1 MMTTLA
7 APPTAPPTKIVHPSP
22 PPEQVHAAAI
32 MPRRFTREEYYRMA
46 DVGFFQDQHVER
58 IDGVILR
65 MSPQSEDHVHA
76 VSGVFMALHR
86 AFGPGYLIRNQ
97 ANLRVGNSDPEPD
110 FAVVPRSIPLAE
122 LRPADILL
130 VVEVSVTSLAYD
142 RGAKAS
148 LYASAGIGDYWIV
161 NLINKC
167 LEIRREPAPDAA
179 APFGHG
185 YGRLITLSP
194 ADHASPLAMPNA
206 AIAVADLFN

>member
-7 APPTAPPTKIVHPSP
+7 APPAAPPPEIVHPSP

-32 MPRRFTREEYYRMA
+32 IPRRFTREEYYRMA
-46 DVGFFQDQHVER
+46 DLGFFQDQHVEL

-65 MSPQSEDHVHA
+65 MSPQSDDHVYAISRIYDALRA
-76 VSGVFMALHR
+76 VFR
-86 AFGPGYLIRNQ
+86 PPFLIRNQ
-97 ANLRVGNSDPEPD
+97 ANIRIGSSDPEPD
-110 FAVVPRSIPLAE
+110 LAVTPRSIPLAE

-206 AIAVADLFN
+206 AIAVADLLG